1 MKQIYLINE
10 EGIYLDTVLLKED
23 GTFFNGE
30 VWSNIQLNY
39 VEQIPPYCK
48 KCKWDGSK
56 WIVLEEYVKEE
67 NIKEPTPQDKLNANL
82 IKQNAQLLT
91 EINAQKQLNS
101 QVLLELAKLKGGNA
115 NV

>member
-10 EGIYLDTVLLKED
+10 EGIYLDTVLLKD

-30 VWSNIQLNY
+30 VWSELTFNY
-39 VEQIPPYCK
+39 VEEIPPYCK

-67 NIKEPTPQDKLNANL
+67 NIKETTPQDKLNANL
-82 IKQNAQLLT
+82 IKQNADLLMEVKT
-91 EINAQKQLNS
+91 QKEFNS
-101 QVLLELAKLKGGNA
+101 KLLLELAKKE
-115 NV
+115 VPQ